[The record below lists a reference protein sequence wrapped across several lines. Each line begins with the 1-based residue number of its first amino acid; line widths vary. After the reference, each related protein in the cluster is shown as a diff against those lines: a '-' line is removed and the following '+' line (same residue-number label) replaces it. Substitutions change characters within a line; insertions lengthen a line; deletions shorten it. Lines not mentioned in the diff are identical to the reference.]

1 MLYGLDDLVT
11 DVAYAC
17 ALRKSE
23 AKRFYHALVQQL
35 EHLMRQGKGAR
46 CPGLG
51 RWSFLANSRRQ
62 KGSAVGMDVDEDL
75 RAAWFIGFAF
85 EADPTFLRAHSL
97 AAAPA
102 PHELVA
108 PAARVNYSALA
119 RSCGLD
125 RDQVSRV
132 THVFC
137 ERLGVAC
144 SKYQVRLELGNLG
157 RFCADHRIC
166 RFDFGA
172 RAPRPL
178 GLSTT
183 YDAAFTRAGRD
194 PPPSS
199 RPMTSPIQVASSTTT
214 PRNHRSARRSRPT
227 YDVSAGH
234 TPRPVGGFDRE
245 WSSGPSTADDL
256 EKGRR
261 AERWFRGVVV
271 EDATWMGDVMGRFDG
286 GGSRPARVNAA
297 SYVVDR
303 PRGRGARAPKSKR
316 QMRWSAQKRPR
327 FPSSKRTWCLLHAT
341 PNRSQNTAVTFATWS
356 RSRPQLR
363 ARAE

>member
-11 DVAYAC
+11 EIAYAC
-17 ALRKSE
+17 SLRKSE

-51 RWSFLANSRRQ
+51 RWSFVGNSQRQ
-62 KGSAVGMDVDEDL
+62 KGSSVGMDIDEDL
-75 RAAWFIGFAF
+75 RAARFIGFAF
-85 EADPTFLRAHSL
+85 EADPPFLRAHSL

-125 RDQVSRV
+125 RDQVARV

-144 SKYQVRLELGNLG
+144 SKHQVRLELGNLG

-245 WSSGPSTADDL
+245 FSSGPSTAIEDL
-256 EKGRR
+256 ERGRR
-261 AERWFRGVVV
+261 AGLEVTRRAMELVRERGDRINGLG
-271 EDATWMGDVMGRFDG
+271 DALQKHTVKMCATQY
-286 GGSRPARVNAA
+286 P
-297 SYVVDR
+297 
-303 PRGRGARAPKSKR
+303 PRGPHAWCGPRAAPMGGR
-316 QMRWSAQKRPR
+316 AFPPLGYAHYTHITGIRPLD
-327 FPSSKRTWCLLHAT
+327 TWA
-341 PNRSQNTAVTFATWS
+341 A
-356 RSRPQLR
+356 
-363 ARAE
+363 

>member
-1 MLYGLDDLVT
+1 
-11 DVAYAC
+11 
-17 ALRKSE
+17 
-23 AKRFYHALVQQL
+23 
-35 EHLMRQGKGAR
+35 
-46 CPGLG
+46 
-51 RWSFLANSRRQ
+51 
-62 KGSAVGMDVDEDL
+62 MDIDEDL

-125 RDQVSRV
+125 
-132 THVFC
+132 
-137 ERLGVAC
+137 
-144 SKYQVRLELGNLG
+144 LGNLG

-194 PPPSS
+194 PPPSR

-261 AERWFRGVVV
+261 AGLEVTRRAMELVRERGDRINGLG
-271 EDATWMGDVMGRFDG
+271 DALQKHTVKMCATQY
-286 GGSRPARVNAA
+286 P
-297 SYVVDR
+297 
-303 PRGRGARAPKSKR
+303 PR
-316 QMRWSAQKRPR
+316 
-327 FPSSKRTWCLLHAT
+327 
-341 PNRSQNTAVTFATWS
+341 
-356 RSRPQLR
+356 
-363 ARAE
+363 